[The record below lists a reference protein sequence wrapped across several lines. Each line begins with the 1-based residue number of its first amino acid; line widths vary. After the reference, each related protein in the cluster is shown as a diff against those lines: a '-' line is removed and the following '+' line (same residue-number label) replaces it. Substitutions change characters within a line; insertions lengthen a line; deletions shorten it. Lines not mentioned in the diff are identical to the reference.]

1 MSDPEIANRPGA
13 PRRTFSRRTLIVTN
27 DFPPRAGGIQTFV
40 WELAI
45 RQPPG
50 SVIVYASDH
59 PDAAAF
65 DAAAPFPV
73 IRYGGIGPRRLGA
86 GLLLPTRRV
95 RREAQVLAREHGC
108 TAVWFGAAAPLA
120 LLAPALRRVGVQR
133 VVATTH
139 GHEVGWAILP
149 GARQMLSRIGAGA
162 DVVTVL
168 GSYTRRRL
176 ARALGEGRPR
186 GPAIARMA
194 PGVEP
199 DRFAGAA
206 AHRSQV
212 RDRLAIPQDAPVL
225 ICVSRLVP
233 RKGQD
238 ALIKAMTSV
247 RETIPDAVLLI
258 VGRGRYESALRRLA
272 QRADLESAVVFAGAA
287 PEGELVD
294 FYGAGDVFA
303 MPCRTRRGG
312 MDVEGLGIVF
322 LEASAAGL
330 PVIVGDS
337 GGAPDAVQDG
347 VTGRLVDGRDV
358 GAIAA
363 AIVALLGD
371 PRTASAMGDA
381 GREWVSREWTWDR
394 SADQLRSLLDG

>member
-1 MSDPEIANRPGA
+1 V
-13 PRRTFSRRTLIVTN
+13 RRSLIVTN
-27 DFPPRAGGIQTFV
+27 DVPPRAGGIQTFV

-45 RQPPG
+45 RQPAG

-59 PDAAAF
+59 PDAPAF
-65 DAAAPFPV
+65 DAAAPFPIV
-73 IRYGGIGPRRLGA
+73 RYGGIGPRRLGA

-95 RREAQVLAREHGC
+95 RREAQRLAREHGC

-120 LLAPALRRVGVQR
+120 LLAPALRRAGVQR

-149 GARQMLSRIGAGA
+149 GARQMLRRIGSGA

-168 GSYTRRRL
+168 GAYTRRRL
-176 ARALGEGRPR
+176 ARALGEGRSGGPR
-186 GPAIARMA
+186 IARMA
-194 PGVEP
+194 PGVQP
-199 DRFAGAA
+199 GRFAAAA

-212 RDRLAIPQDAPVL
+212 RARFAIPDSAPVVV
-225 ICVSRLVP
+225 CVSRLVP

-238 ALIKAMTSV
+238 ALIQAMTSV
-247 RETIPDAVLLI
+247 RESIPDAVLLI
-258 VGRGRYESALRRLA
+258 VGRGRYERTLRRLA
-272 QRADLESAVVFAGAA
+272 QRAGLGPAVVFAGAA
-287 PEGELVD
+287 PDGELAA

-322 LEASAAGL
+322 LEASAARL

-347 VTGRLVDGRDV
+347 VTGRLVDGRDI

-371 PRTASAMGDA
+371 PQAASAMGDA
-381 GREWVSREWTWDR
+381 GRDWVSREWTWDQ
-394 SADQLRSLLDG
+394 SAAQLRLLLDS